1 VAIIND
7 PADSGARL
15 AGTAMNKSGDAG
27 IPLVT
32 RILPNAPN
40 PFNPQ
45 TEIRFELAKA
55 GNARLTIYDVTGRRV
70 KTMHNGHLESG
81 PHSLVWQGRD
91 DGGRAVA
98 SGVYYLRMDTV
109 EGVQHRKM
117 MLLK

>member
-1 VAIIND
+1 MHGIQNRF
-7 PADSGARL
+7 SRGFNRRFARTGSL
-15 AGTAMNKSGDAG
+15 WQSRYKAKFVSDQSYLDH
-27 IPLVT
+27 LV
-32 RILPNAPN
+32 LYVHLN
-40 PFNPQ
+40 PV
-45 TEIRFELAKA
+45 KA

-70 KTMHNGHLESG
+70 KTMHSGHLESG

-109 EGVQHRKM
+109 DGVQHQKM